1 MTTIETA
8 TCPRTGA
15 TVVVL
20 DSCRLLASGLATLV
34 KSRCTGC
41 SQVQVLHH
49 ERALREARLDV
60 LLIGPGWPPE
70 RLASVIGEAFD
81 SPSKI
86 RVLVIGA
93 VRPNG
98 IIPPPPARVIQIQEG
113 HHIETLLESV
123 QSLVRAIPEPSCAQ
137 IRRSEDERLL
147 GLIRDGL
154 TNKEIAGRL
163 YLAES
168 TIKWRVSRL
177 LRCNGARNRT
187 ELIRM
192 SFDGV
197 RGS

>member
-1 MTTIETA
+1 M
-8 TCPRTGA
+8 
-15 TVVVL
+15 
-20 DSCRLLASGLATLV
+20 
-34 KSRCTGC
+34 
-41 SQVQVLHH
+41 
-49 ERALREARLDV
+49 
-60 LLIGPGWPPE
+60 
-70 RLASVIGEAFD
+70 IGEAFD